1 MDATLQP
8 GRICQAHQAT
18 GHHLMSTPPRSA
30 SRKRAAHTSSQ
41 PTAGGTVE
49 PPGTRE
55 RILNAA
61 VASLIELGTARTTT
75 LEVQRRAEVSRG
87 ALLHHFP
94 THAAMLAATVEELV
108 RRNEA
113 AVVEGVS
120 RLTDSEDGIARAVS
134 VLAMTTAQPAY
145 MAELELWAV
154 SRTDP
159 ELLAC
164 LRQAER
170 RARKE
175 SERVV
180 GALFSTAA
188 DKPAQSVVMAMTME
202 FLRGL
207 ALSSALR
214 SSPAR
219 RQQLI
224 AQWARAAKILLESLD

>member
-1 MDATLQP
+1 MTAQP
-8 GRICQAHQAT
+8 GNPSKSPAAAALQT
-18 GHHLMSTPPRSA
+18 VKA
-30 SRKRAAHTSSQ
+30 SPAPTDNDAAKQ
-41 PTAGGTVE
+41 VP
-49 PPGTRE
+49 TRE

-61 VASLIELGTARTTT
+61 VTSLIELGSARTTT

-87 ALLHHFP
+87 ALLHHFA
-94 THAAMLAATVEELV
+94 THAALLAATVEELV

-113 AVVEGVS
+113 AVLEGVAQ
-120 RLTDSEDGIARAVS
+120 LKDSEDGVAKAIS

-180 GALFSTAA
+180 GALFSAAA
-188 DKPAQSVVMAMTME
+188 DKPARAAVMAMTME
-202 FLRGL
+202 YLRGL
-207 ALSSALR
+207 ALSSVLR